1 MIPLLQVAV
10 VLALSRAMRGV
21 FARLGQPP
29 VIGEMVAGLML
40 GPSLFG
46 WLLPSGFA
54 ALFPPDSLP
63 PLNALSQV
71 GLVLFMFL
79 VGVRVRAKQLAVNRS
94 VAVAVSG
101 VSIVVP
107 FLMGGLLAARMHDHL
122 APAGVAVLP
131 FALFI
136 GTAMSITAFPVLA
149 RILADH
155 GLLTTEIGLIA
166 LTCAAFNDVTGWL
179 ILAGVTALVRGDDML
194 GYVAQTLLLFGYLAV
209 MLGVVRPGLRA
220 YAGRRGP
227 QLGSSSDDLALVLL
241 VMLASALATE
251 ALGVHALFGAFFAG
265 LMLPRAAQ
273 IEPMLSARVE
283 PLVMT
288 LLLPLFFAVAGLRTN
303 VQLIDSTAMW
313 LDAAAIV
320 AVAVVAKGGASA
332 LAARVMGLEWR
343 DAAALGALL
352 NARGLV
358 ELVILNIG
366 LEIGILSP
374 LAYSIMVMMALI
386 TTFMTSPLLTLLWQG
401 DAAGAGGRSA
411 DIDPVHD
418 GADRSRS

>member
-1 MIPLLQVAV
+1 
-10 VLALSRAMRGV
+10 
-21 FARLGQPP
+21 
-29 VIGEMVAGLML
+29 
-40 GPSLFG
+40 
-46 WLLPSGFA
+46 
-54 ALFPPDSLP
+54 
-63 PLNALSQV
+63 
-71 GLVLFMFL
+71 
-79 VGVRVRAKQLAVNRS
+79 
-94 VAVAVSG
+94 
-101 VSIVVP
+101 
-107 FLMGGLLAARMHDHL
+107 
-122 APAGVAVLP
+122 
-131 FALFI
+131 
-136 GTAMSITAFPVLA
+136 
-149 RILADH
+149 
-155 GLLTTEIGLIA
+155 
-166 LTCAAFNDVTGWL
+166 
-179 ILAGVTALVRGDDML
+179 
-194 GYVAQTLLLFGYLAV
+194 

-401 DAAGAGGRSA
+401 DAAGAGGRSGGHRPCARRRGSESTVASASTPLRQDQLVGLRRIGRRGRAGIPSRDRLLLRPVQRLEWTPDLVDPIVEEIA
-411 DIDPVHD
+411 DQQIGQRPSQVGMLAHQVAEAEAVVVL
-418 GADRSRS
+418 ADQPPHAIHALVEYRLPTGQAAPPDVSPFASPSQIASAAISPERSASSTPDE